1 MSVDVPGKGS
11 EKGLLRSLAVLGHDD
26 TRWTEA
32 SQHRSP
38 ISPTM
43 HVDPAPRSLY
53 PLYRAWDRRCR
64 QHAETF
70 PVPIA
75 AADTREAPRV
85 TGL

>member
-1 MSVDVPGKGS
+1 VLGKGS

-32 SQHRSP
+32 SQHPSP

-43 HVDPAPRSLY
+43 HVDPAPRSLC

-64 QHAETF
+64 QHPETF